1 MAYADVGDEMKTIEY
16 RAYKTKAILRFDD
29 SISDAKIEKFLADV
43 DDEVLRRVSTGHKAA
58 FILAVI
64 VSVILL
70 VAIWKMGV

>member
-1 MAYADVGDEMKTIEY
+1 MKTIEY